1 MVGELGTNHFHD
13 PVPAPAKGRAGREQV
28 EQEHWHVGLALDG
41 DTTPGTGGAET
52 RTRDPQS
59 HIRDPQSHV
68 PVPQVREPSWS
79 PARLPSHCDLPDSMW
94 GHRQTPALIL
104 TVGSCSAPEVN
115 QDYPGTVIMPPGT
128 IVCSSS
134 GTGGQGWME
143 AGCRSTST
151 WGGQENPSS
160 SPTSSSPVLGGQQ
173 GGISQCPPSTGTL
186 EAAGQ
191 RDGNAG
197 AVGGDPA
204 VERQRSRVPWKLPDK
219 TEEKPKSLLT
229 ATLVDLDFFDSY
241 FNRSEKQKAQ
251 RPLDQTLEAEHMAP
265 LLSPLTAP
273 WLPRDRLVA
282 REGAGALLQHSDHK
296 HFGGS
301 PQQQRNCPP
310 TTSTRRAHPWF
321 SCHLQ
326 RWCCQD
332 PAKHQ
337 RHL

>member
-1 MVGELGTNHFHD
+1 MQEHLHV
-13 PVPAPAKGRAGREQV
+13 GRAG
-28 EQEHWHVGLALDG
+28 
-41 DTTPGTGGAET
+41 
-52 RTRDPQS
+52 
-59 HIRDPQSHV
+59 
-68 PVPQVREPSWS
+68 
-79 PARLPSHCDLPDSMW
+79 
-94 GHRQTPALIL
+94 
-104 TVGSCSAPEVN
+104 APIPIAH
-115 QDYPGTVIMPPGT
+115 QLL
-128 IVCSSS
+128 SR
-134 GTGGQGWME
+134 
-143 AGCRSTST
+143 AGR
-151 WGGQENPSS
+151 
-160 SPTSSSPVLGGQQ
+160 
-173 GGISQCPPSTGTL
+173 
-186 EAAGQ
+186 AAG
-191 RDGNAG
+191 RDQPVSSLHRHSGGSWAEG
-197 AVGGDPA
+197 WECRGCGGDLA
-204 VERQRSRVPWKLPDK
+204 VERRRSHVPWKLPDK

-265 LLSPLTAP
+265 LPSRLTAP

-326 RWCCQD
+326 QWCCQD